1 MRIAFLLNE
10 FPKPSET
17 FVVNQIIGLIERG
30 HMVDIF
36 TRYRKSDDPV
46 DPQVKQYQLIDRTQY
61 LDIPQAGRNVCW
73 LPQRSS

>member
-1 MRIAFLLNE
+1 MNFRSLQKRLLLI
-10 FPKPSET
+10 KLSD
-17 FVVNQIIGLIERG
+17 LIERG